1 MKQIRLLAQYYVDLM
16 MKLGLVRFSML
27 LALALVV
34 LAIVVQMAVTM
45 VLHGQVESIDVIRFI
60 FFGLLITPWAVY
72 FLSVVVEQLEESRQ
86 RLSRLV
92 QKLEE
97 MRERDLSLNVQLK
110 DNIAQLNQEIA
121 VREKAEAELQETFGQ
136 LKIEIKE
143 REETQIQLEQQSSF
157 LRSFLDASPD
167 LVFYRNEDKEFSGC
181 NRAMELLTGKS
192 EKQLVHLKP
201 ADVYSPE
208 AAAKV
213 IETDEKVFRHNVSLT
228 YEQWLDYPDGR
239 KACFE
244 IRKVPYYDR
253 VGKRHGLMGFGRDIT
268 ERKRYQDALERASR
282 DKTTFISTISH
293 ELRTPLNGIVGLS
306 RILLD
311 TELTAEQEKY
321 LKTIHVSAVTLGN
334 IFNDII
340 DMDKMERRK
349 VQLDNQPVDFTSF
362 LADLENLSAL
372 QAQQKGLRFNL
383 EPTLP
388 LPHQVI
394 TDGTRLRQILWNLI
408 SNAVKF
414 TQQGQVT
421 VRVRYDEGDMLHFEV
436 EDSGIGIPQDE
447 LDKIFAMYYQV
458 KDSHG
463 GKPATGTG
471 IGLAVSR
478 RLAKNM
484 GGDITVTSE
493 QGKGSTF
500 TLTIHA
506 PSVAEEVDDAF
517 DEDDMPL
524 PALNVLLVE
533 DIELNVI
540 VARSVLE
547 KLGNSVD
554 VAMTGKAAL
563 EMFKPGEYDLVLLDI
578 QLPDMTG
585 LDISRELTKRYPRE
599 DLPPLVAL
607 TANVLK
613 DKQEYLNAGMD
624 DVLSKPLSVPAL
636 TAMIKKFWDTQDD
649 EESTVTTEEN
659 SKSEALLDIPMLEQY
674 LELVGPKLI
683 TDGLAVFEKMMP
695 GYVSVLE
702 SNLTAQD
709 KKGIVEEG
717 HKIKGAAGSVGLR
730 HLQQLGQQ
738 IQSPDLPAWEDN
750 VGEWIEEMKEE
761 WRHDVEV
768 LKAWVAKATKK

>member
-45 VLHGQVESIDVIRFI
+45 VLHGQVESIDVIRSI

-282 DKTTFISTISH
+282 DKTTFISPISH

-717 HKIKGAAGSVGLR
+717 HKIKGAAGAVGLR

>member
-45 VLHGQVESIDVIRFI
+45 VLHGQVESIDVIRSI

-97 MRERDLSLNVQLK
+97 MHERDLSLNVQLK